1 MLQRCFI
8 YLFTVLCFTACKEE
22 TTVCKDENAINYGM
36 EDENGGAS
44 CVFAIDINENLYGK
58 WKVDYRLVYDLPSDV
73 SLNSL
78 ILEYTS
84 FTYVEFEEFYE
95 EDYPLSEI
103 EWAEFITDQE
113 GLYYNET
120 ITADTETQFTEIE
133 YTSDNKVQYYYGG
146 YINSNLTHYW
156 EQFDYDHLAYF
167 DENYIPFD
175 ETDLVEILTLDELS
189 FDYRRVQKQ
198 GNTKRI
204 EYRRMVKNY

>member
-1 MLQRCFI
+1 M
-8 YLFTVLCFTACKEE
+8 
-22 TTVCKDENAINYGM
+22 
-36 EDENGGAS
+36 
-44 CVFAIDINENLYGK
+44 
-58 WKVDYRLVYDLPSDV
+58 
-73 SLNSL
+73 
-78 ILEYTS
+78 
-84 FTYVEFEEFYE
+84 EFEEFYE

-120 ITADTETQFTEIE
+120 ITPDTETQFTEIE
-133 YTSDNKVQYYYGG
+133 YTSDNKVQYYYAG

-175 ETDLVEILTLDELS
+175 ETDIVEILTLDELS

-198 GNTKRI
+198 GNTKRV